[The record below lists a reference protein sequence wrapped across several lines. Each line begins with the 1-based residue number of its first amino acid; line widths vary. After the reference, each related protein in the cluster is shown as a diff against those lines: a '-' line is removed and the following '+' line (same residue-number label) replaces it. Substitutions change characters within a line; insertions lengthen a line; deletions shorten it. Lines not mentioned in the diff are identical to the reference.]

1 MRTSSSLPDL
11 GFGLGLRPP
20 HYAHIFEHKPAVDWF
35 EIISENFMDTGG
47 RPRRNLARIRADY
60 PVVMHGVALSIG
72 TVDPLNSEYLQKLKA
87 LMDWVEPAWVSDHLC
102 WTGVAHRN
110 THDLLPVPY
119 TEEALAHIVERIR
132 RVQDYLGRRIAL
144 ENPSTYLEFKSS
156 EIPEAEFIARMA
168 KDADCHLLLDVNN
181 VYVSCY
187 NHRLDAKA
195 YIDALP
201 LDRVIQMH
209 LAGHDNRG
217 THIIDTH
224 DAAVADPV
232 WDLYKYTI
240 ARAGRT
246 PSTMIEWD
254 DAIPPFEVVYAE
266 LQKARAAAA
275 APPGA
280 VPPLSERI
288 GNGGASHTAAPLA
301 REQQR
306 LQHAI
311 LQGGDAAPGRWVRD
325 KADFAAADQLAV
337 YINGYRA
344 RLREVVGE
352 DYPALRH
359 YLGADAFDALL
370 QAFVEQTPSS
380 HFNIGRYALKLPAF
394 VQDSLPADT
403 IAHDICRLETTL
415 AQVADA
421 AETPPLAS
429 ADIAHLAPQD
439 LMAAQILPRSA
450 LQLMS
455 FDCDAS
461 AYYGAVMRGEA
472 PPPPAAAP
480 AYLAVFRHDDVMWR
494 AELDADEYALLQ
506 KLFAG
511 HSIGDALS
519 GMDDT
524 AAAQLSAW
532 FSRWVHQH
540 FFTRIITGAVDAVA

>member
-1 MRTSSSLPDL
+1 MPDL

-110 THDLLPVPY
+110 THDLLPLPY
-119 TEEALAHIVERIR
+119 TEEALAHIVDRIR
-132 RVQDYLGRRIAL
+132 RVQDFLGRRIAL

-275 APPGA
+275 APQGA
-280 VPPLSERI
+280 RVPLSERI
-288 GNGGASHTAAPLA
+288 GNGGGRASAAAPLPA
-301 REQQR
+301 EQQR
-306 LQHAI
+306 LQAAI
-311 LQGGDAAPGRWVRD
+311 LQGRDEMPDAWIRD

-344 RLREVVGE
+344 RLLEVVRE

-359 YLGADAFDALL
+359 YLGDAAFDALL
-370 QAFVEQTPSS
+370 ERFVEETPST
-380 HFNIGRYALKLPAF
+380 HFNIGRYALQLPAF
-394 VQDSLPADT
+394 VKGALPAD
-403 IAHDICRLETTL
+403 AAAQDICRLETAL
-415 AQVADA
+415 AQLADA
-421 AETPPLAS
+421 PETPPLDA
-429 ADIAHLAPQD
+429 ADIAHLTPED
-439 LMAAQILPRSA
+439 LMAARLLPRAA

-461 AYYGAVMRGEA
+461 AYYGAVMREEA
-472 PPPPAAAP
+472 PQAVAATP
-480 AYLAVFRHDDVMWR
+480 TYLAVFRHDDAMWR
-494 AELDADEYALLQ
+494 AELDADEHGFLQ

-511 HSIGDALS
+511 HSIGAALS
-519 GMDDT
+519 DMDED
-524 AAAQLSAW
+524 AAAKLSAW
-532 FSRWVHQH
+532 FSRWMHQH
-540 FFTRIITGAVDAVA
+540 FLTRIVTGAADATAQ